1 MAISSRQ
8 KGLGFENKICKMLK
22 DLTNRRWTRTPGSGS
37 VATRTGNMRVAG
49 DVMPVNFKCDYVF
62 ELKKYKDYNIEGF
75 LTGKGDSAKWLEQL
89 KREKKHKKGVLI
101 FARNYGKIFVLA
113 ETDEV
118 IPNTFRYNEY
128 VLGLFDVVMPVIL
141 KEYIR

>member
-1 MAISSRQ
+1 MVNSRS
-8 KGLGFENKICKMLK
+8 KGANFETKICKMLK

-62 ELKKYKDYNIEGF
+62 ECKKYKDYNIEGL
-75 LTGKGDSAKWLEQL
+75 LTQKGDMWKWFEQL
-89 KREKKHKKGVLI
+89 KREKKKKKGVLI

-118 IPNTFRYNEY
+118 IKNTFKFNEY
-128 VLGLFDVVMPVIL
+128 VLGLFDVVMPVIM